1 MPSSDSYIVLVEK
14 IGMLDYFMLELYAS
28 GPNEI
33 DRLTILNGGFI
44 SHQKLRLQ
52 ENIGK

>member
-28 GPNEI
+28 GQNEMTTKWRVQYSTKVKTSRKYRKMT
-33 DRLTILNGGFI
+33 D
-44 SHQKLRLQ
+44 
-52 ENIGK
+52 